1 MMEPIVVTK
10 GENVLTV
17 RINQSLS
24 KDMVSTLKEE
34 IDAFINEH
42 DRIPNLVISCKT
54 APHWASLRA
63 FADHLSIV
71 HDHHKLIQKV
81 ALVSDS
87 AVFSILPKLVDHF
100 VDAKLRH
107 FKEDDHALAIEWANE
122 PGDAAGAF
130 HLLAGFPNDVI
141 AMEAVGEIT
150 GRDYDEVLVP
160 LIEEKLK
167 KHDKLK
173 LFFKLGAAFE
183 SYSMGA
189 AWDDLR
195 LGLKHP
201 LSFSKCALVTDLEWL
216 RRGSKVMGPLMPM
229 ELMVFHLSDE
239 GSAKAWIKA

>member
-1 MMEPIVVTK
+1 MKPIVITK
-10 GENVLTV
+10 DENVLTV
-17 RINQSLS
+17 QINQSLS
-24 KDMVSTLKEE
+24 KEMISTLRGE
-34 IDAFINEH
+34 IDGFINEH
-42 DRIPNLVISCKT
+42 DRVPNLVISCKT
-54 APHWASLRA
+54 APHWDSLGA
-63 FADHLSIV
+63 FADHLDVV
-71 HDHHKLIQKV
+71 HDHHKLIKKV
-81 ALVSDS
+81 ALVSGS
-87 AVFSILPKLVDHF
+87 AVFSVLPKLVDHF
-100 VDAKLRH
+100 VGAKLRH
-107 FKEDDHALAIEWANE
+107 FVEADLAKAVKWANE

-130 HLLAGFPNDVI
+130 HQLDGFPSDVI

-183 SYSMGA
+183 SYSLGA

-201 LSFSKCALVTDLEWL
+201 LSFSKCALVTDVEWL

-229 ELMVFHLSDE
+229 ELMVFHLSE
-239 GSAKAWIKA
+239 EKAATAWIKT